1 MELIDTHCH
10 LFKNPLMRDIGGV
23 LDRARSSGVHGII
36 VPAYDLASWGVVREL
51 RSRDGVYPALGLHPW
66 IANHLLT
73 NDDGETRDNA
83 NILPG
88 VWAVRP
94 NLYPGSTE
102 FLDHLPLREFR
113 DRLAGK
119 LVDSGAVAIGEI
131 GLDFTIERPT
141 PKGQFPILSV
151 QLELAAD
158 LNLPVIV
165 HCRNGW
171 ELLVSALQPFAG
183 RIRGVLH
190 GYTRPPEL
198 AVPFL
203 NIGFYVGIGGAL
215 TRETAIRTRRSASA
229 LPLDRILIE
238 TDAPSM
244 SMEGVDSGRTEPCH
258 ARRVAEAI
266 AEVRGA
272 SIEDIARATT
282 NNARELFRI

>member
-10 LFKNPLMRDIGGV
+10 LFKKPLMQDIAGV
-23 LDRARSSGVHGII
+23 LDRARSSGVRGII
-36 VPAYDLASWGVVREL
+36 VPAYDLASWGVVGEL
-51 RSRDGVYPALGLHPW
+51 RSQDGVHAALGLHPW

-73 NDDGETRDNA
+73 DDDGETRDNA

-88 VWAVRP
+88 IWAVRP
-94 NLYPGSTE
+94 SLYSGPAE
-102 FLDHLPLREFR
+102 FFDHLPLREFR
-113 DRLAGK
+113 DRLAAE
-119 LVDSGAVAIGEI
+119 LVDSRAVAIGEI

-141 PKGQFPILSV
+141 PRGQFPILSV
-151 QLELAAD
+151 QLELAVD

-215 TRETAIRTRRSASA
+215 TRETAVRTRRSADA

-258 ARRVAEAI
+258 ARRVAETI
-266 AEVRGA
+266 AEIRGTTV
-272 SIEDIARATT
+272 EDIARATT
-282 NNARELFRI
+282 DNARNLFGI